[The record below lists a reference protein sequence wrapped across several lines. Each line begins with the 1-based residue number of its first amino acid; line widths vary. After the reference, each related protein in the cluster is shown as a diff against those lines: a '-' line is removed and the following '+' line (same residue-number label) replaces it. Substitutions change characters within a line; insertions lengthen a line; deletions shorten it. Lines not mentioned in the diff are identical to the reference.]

1 MLLFRYSAALAADKN
16 ASKPA
21 HIRKF
26 RESENTMGKAS
37 DEGRLNLED
46 VRLVA
51 DLRIMHAKVYEL
63 FEVVSVIKK
72 RHDENA
78 IRRCSDHAML
88 DQDIKRMDDIYLWF
102 VRLKEEGIRL
112 TKK

>member
-1 MLLFRYSAALAADKN
+1 LFTVNFAALAADKK

-21 HIRKF
+21 IQYKL
-26 RESENTMGKAS
+26 RESENTMSKAS
-37 DEGRLNLED
+37 DEGPLNLEE

-51 DLRIMHAKVYEL
+51 DLRIMHAKVFEL
-63 FEVVSVIKK
+63 FEIVSVIKK
-72 RHDENA
+72 RHDEGA
-78 IRRCSDHAML
+78 IRRCSDHVML
-88 DQDIKRMDDIYLWF
+88 DQDIKRVDDIYLWF

>member
-1 MLLFRYSAALAADKN
+1 MS
-16 ASKPA
+16 
-21 HIRKF
+21 
-26 RESENTMGKAS
+26 KAS
-37 DEGRLNLED
+37 DEGPLNLEE

-63 FEVVSVIKK
+63 FEIVSVIKK

-78 IRRCSDHAML
+78 IRRCSDHTML
-88 DQDIKRMDDIYLWF
+88 DQDIKRVDDIYLWF